1 MQRIARV
8 LAISS
13 VLLAGLLVDSGG
25 VPSAGAAAPPKLTFT
40 RAPGHPLAVRGT
52 GWKGGERIV
61 LSLQL
66 ATVMTG
72 IQLRATARG
81 SFTVAIGAVTL
92 CGASQITA
100 RAYGGS
106 QATIVGPARNC
117 ALQGKPPRPRFSVLA
132 GTRLRTRT
140 VTVVGLGG
148 SRSVS
153 LRVGEKLYFSEPS
166 VGVMYVPSVDR
177 AYLTL
182 LRHRTAVQQC
192 ANGSCIEQTSWE
204 WVTVKAGETAID
216 LAAPCRQ
223 SRPPCM
229 LPDRLVRVRITA

>member
-1 MQRIARV
+1 MQRIARF
-8 LAISS
+8 LAIPSILVPS
-13 VLLAGLLVDSGG
+13 LLFVSGG
-25 VPSAGAAAPPKLTFT
+25 VPSAGAAARPNLTFT

-61 LSLQL
+61 FSLQL

-72 IQLRATARG
+72 IQIRATAGG

-100 RAYGGS
+100 RSYDGS
-106 QATIVGPARNC
+106 QAMVIGPARNC
-117 ALQGKPPRPRFSVLA
+117 ALQGKPPHPRFSILA

-140 VTVVGLGG
+140 VTVVGLSG

-153 LRVGEKLYFSEPS
+153 LRVGDKLYFSEPS
-166 VGVMYVPSVDR
+166 VGVMYVPSVDP

-182 LRHRTAVQQC
+182 LRHRTTVQQC
-192 ANGSCIEQTSWE
+192 ANGSCFSETSWE
-204 WVTVKAGETAID
+204 WVAVKAGETAID

-229 LPDRLVRVRITA
+229 LPDLLLRVRITT